1 MKQIWLILVLI
12 QFACLNLIGQTNQ
25 KEKLSPEQKKSNSLM
40 EQKILQME
48 KEFFK
53 AKLENN
59 VKFMEKFFADDFVST
74 NQFGHVRNRAQS
86 LVFWKGFKPRSMT
99 QDNLKVTIESDT
111 TALVEGYQTENGEK
125 FSISHRLIKHNGTWQ
140 ILTQV
145 QKFPEFQKL
154 SGVGYYKING
164 YLRGAEGVA
173 VSLTKI
179 VSSRQVS
186 INAAIVKNGMFIME
200 GQAIEYPTMTYLVT
214 PGKREQTVIFLENSE
229 ITLSG
234 HVDSLAKAIVK
245 GSKTQDEYLTLLAK
259 LSPLK
264 ERYEIGIKDYQ
275 SARNDNDTARLSKYT
290 KELSEISGKLL
301 LVQKDFIKNNPGS
314 FVVPVIFYSIA
325 GTLST
330 QETDSILNSLNSE
343 LAKTWEVLTIKER
356 NRALKAVDIGE
367 KAPDFTLNDMNGKPV
382 SLSSK
387 TGSKLLLVD
396 FWAGWCAPCRKENPN
411 LVRIYQRYK
420 EQGFEILGVSL
431 DRTREEWAKA
441 VTADSLSWTQVSD
454 LQYFN
459 SKVAGLYSVTSIP
472 ANFLLDR
479 NGIIIA
485 KNLRGD
491 ELSKV
496 VMKQLGGSDSKKK

>member
-12 QFACLNLIGQTNQ
+12 QFACLNLIGQTTQ
-25 KEKLSPEQKKSNSLM
+25 KEKLSPEQKESNSLM
-40 EQKILQME
+40 EQKILQLE
-48 KEFFK
+48 KEFFN

-59 VKFMEKFFADDFVST
+59 VKFLGKFFADDFVST
-74 NQFGHVRNRAQS
+74 NQFGHVRNKAQS
-86 LVFWKGFKPRSMT
+86 LAFWAGFKPRSLT
-99 QDNLKVTIESDT
+99 QDKLKVTIESDT
-111 TALVEGYQTENGEK
+111 TALVEGYQTENGEQ
-125 FSISHRLIKHNGTWQ
+125 FSISHRLIKHNSTWQ

-154 SGVGYYKING
+154 SGFGYYKING

-173 VSLTKI
+173 VSLIKI
-179 VSSRQVS
+179 VSSQQVS
-186 INAAIVKNGMFIME
+186 INAAIVKNGMFTME
-200 GQAIEYPTMTYLVT
+200 GQAIEYPIMTYLVT

-259 LSPLK
+259 LSPLREK
-264 ERYEIGIKDYQ
+264 YEIGIKNYQ
-275 SARNDNDTARLSKYT
+275 SARNDNDTARLSKYA
-290 KELSEISGKLL
+290 KELSEISEKLL
-301 LVQKDFIKNNPGS
+301 VVQKDYIKNNPGS
-314 FVVPVIFYSIA
+314 FVVPVIFYNIA
-325 GTLST
+325 GALST
-330 QETDSILNSLNSE
+330 QETDGILKSLNSE
-343 LAKTWEVLTIKER
+343 VSKTWEVLTIKER
-356 NRALKAVDIGE
+356 NMALKAVDIGK
-367 KAPDFTLNDMNGKPV
+367 KAPDFTLNDMNGNPV

-387 TGSKLLLVD
+387 TGCKLLLID

-411 LVRIYQRYK
+411 LVKIYQRFK

-459 SKVAGLYSVTSIP
+459 SKVAGLYSVTAIP
-472 ANFLLDR
+472 ANFLLDEKR
-479 NGIIIA
+479 VIIA
-485 KNLRGD
+485 RNLRG
-491 ELSKV
+491 EALRNKV
-496 VMKQLGGSDSKKK
+496 TEILGEK

>member
-25 KEKLSPEQKKSNSLM
+25 KEKLSPEQKKSNTLM
-40 EQKILQME
+40 EQKILQLE
-48 KEFFK
+48 EEFFN

-74 NQFGHVRNRAQS
+74 NQFGHVRNKAQS
-86 LVFWKGFKPRSMT
+86 LIFWQGFKPRSLT

-125 FSISHRLIKHNGTWQ
+125 FSISHRLIKNNGAWQ
-140 ILTQV
+140 IRTQI

-173 VSLTKI
+173 VDLTKI
-179 VSSRQVS
+179 VSSQQVS
-186 INAAIVKNGMFIME
+186 INAAIIKNGMFTME
-200 GQAIEYPTMTYLVT
+200 GQAIEYPTITYLVT
-214 PGKREQTVIFLENSE
+214 PGKREQAVIFLENSE

-234 HVDSLAKAIVK
+234 HIDSLAKVIVK
-245 GSKTQDEYLTLLAK
+245 GSKTQDEYLTFLAK
-259 LSPLK
+259 VSPLREK
-264 ERYEIGIKDYQ
+264 YETRIKDYQ
-275 SARNDNDTARLSKYT
+275 SAKNDNDNARISKYT

-301 LVQKDFIKNNPGS
+301 VVQKDFIKNNPGS
-314 FVVPVIFYSIA
+314 FVVPVIFYNIA
-325 GTLST
+325 GALTT
-330 QETDSILNSLNSE
+330 QETDNILKSLNSE
-343 LAKTWEVLTIKER
+343 VAKTWEVLTIKER
-356 NRALKAVDIGE
+356 NIALKAVDVGK
-367 KAPDFTLNDMNGKPV
+367 KAPDFTLNDMNGNPV

-387 TGSKLLLVD
+387 TGSKLLLID
-396 FWAGWCAPCRKENPN
+396 FWASWCAPCRKENPN
-411 LVRIYQRYK
+411 LVKVYKRFK

-441 VTADSLSWTQVSD
+441 VTADSLIWTQVSD

-459 SKVAGLYSVTSIP
+459 SKVAGLYSVTAIP
-472 ANFLLDR
+472 SNFLLDQ

-485 KNLRGD
+485 KNLRGE
-491 ELSKV
+491 ELKNV
-496 VMKQLGGSDSKKK
+496 VMKHLGGSDAKKK